1 MRLSCK
7 LLGTACAT
15 VIALIAA
22 AGPVFVNADPLEDY
36 AKTQQQLADQ
46 AAQVKTLSDELRLLD
61 QTAAAKAEYLKQITA
76 EADKVRAELAGVNQ
90 ELGDMQ
96 RKRQSAQTKLNQLV
110 RTDYL
115 DGQASAY
122 YVLASADSLST
133 MTAASSYIGIFQER
147 TDGLVGQLD
156 GIERRQEERQH
167 DVTARVQRLDQ
178 LEEEA
183 QREAGELAAVR
194 DSKQRLLESTQGQ
207 EDLYRQQYEAAR
219 AQLVKLGI
227 FGSSGC
233 DRVGAREWPETGG
246 YFNQCDPR
254 WSEAKLGYSD
264 ESTLG
269 DFGCGVASLAMV
281 YEQYGID
288 TDPLRLNEDL
298 KRVGSF
304 VGDLMQWRNSAGAS
318 GGRLALANS
327 PYGGVDWNHIN
338 QQLDAGNP
346 VIVYVDR
353 GSINH
358 YVVLLRRSGTGY
370 IMHDPIE
377 GPNQRFSDHYST
389 SAVHQ
394 YITYRRI

>member
-1 MRLSCK
+1 MK
-7 LLGTACAT
+7 LGYKIIGTA
-15 VIALIAA
+15 IALIAA
-22 AGPVFVNADPLEDY
+22 VGPVLVGAGPLEDY
-36 AKTQQQLADQ
+36 TKTQQQLADQ
-46 AAQVKTLSDELRLLD
+46 AGQVKTLSDEMRVLD
-61 QTAAAKAEYLKQITA
+61 QTITIKSEYLNQITA
-76 EADKVRAELAGVNQ
+76 EADKVRGELAGVNR

-96 RKRQSAQTKLNQLV
+96 RKRLSAQDKLNRLV

-115 DGQASAY
+115 DGPASAY

-133 MTAASSYIGIFQER
+133 MTAASSYIGIFQEK
-147 TDGLVGQLD
+147 TDGLVGQLVRL
-156 GIERRQEERQH
+156 ERHQGERQR

-178 LEEEA
+178 LEDEA
-183 QREAGELAAVR
+183 QRESHELAAVR
-194 DSKQRLLESTQGQ
+194 NSKQQLLESTQGQ
-207 EDLYRQQYEAAR
+207 EDAYRRQYEEAR
-219 AQLVKLGI
+219 EQLVKLGI

-254 WSEAKLGYSD
+254 WSEATLGYSD
-264 ESTLG
+264 SSTLG
-269 DFGCGVASLAMV
+269 DFGCGVVSLAMV

-318 GGRLALANS
+318 GGRLALANN
-327 PYGGVDWNHIN
+327 PYGGVDWGHIDR
-338 QQLDAGNP
+338 QLDSGNP

-358 YVVLLRRSGTGY
+358 YVVLLRQSGTGY

-377 GPNQRFSDHYST
+377 GPNQRFSDHYSIG
-389 SAVHQ
+389 AVHQ
-394 YITYRRI
+394 YITFRRT